1 MKRFLMILA
10 AVMFV
15 AVGCDNSKEQY
26 DPDKNK
32 PEVDNNGDNGGNGG
46 NNGDNGGDG
55 GTEENAA
62 PWAALADSCTTVLI
76 ENFLNKDTGTFWSTP
91 NDVMGETTYI
101 YWQQA
106 HAMDVIIYSY
116 KRVKKTDPELAK
128 KYLGYMRKWVAND
141 ANNYNNTYDN
151 VGDYGG
157 FFNDF
162 TDDMCWIC
170 LTLIHMSKATGEM
183 SYLQIAKDVYDNY
196 IWPRAVTDAKGT
208 GLPWKGSDRN
218 PNSRNACTNAP
229 GCLVAALLYNEYKGD
244 YLDKAVTL
252 YNYCIANMPDE
263 ERVEEPPLTYTQGTF
278 GEACRQLYK
287 ITKEQKYMTKAGQ
300 VLLYA
305 FQSNRCTN
313 TEMRVLRH
321 EGESMDQSL
330 FKAVLIPYAVN
341 YILDENA
348 APYTARVL
356 KELVYN
362 NAQVLS
368 KNLNRKLYPRMYAGY
383 FWGEPFKGTV
393 ASMGAQTSG
402 ASLMEGAA
410 RLEAA
415 EK

>member
-1 MKRFLMILA
+1 MKKILTILA
-10 AVMFV
+10 VIAFI
-15 AVGCDNSKEQY
+15 AVGCDNSKE
-26 DPDKNK
+26 PIPT
-32 PEVDNNGDNGGNGG
+32 PEPPNNENPGNNGDNGGNGG
-46 NNGDNGGDG
+46 NGDNGDDDKPD
-55 GTEENAA
+55 TK

-76 ENFLNKDTGTFWSTP
+76 DNFMNKNTGTFWSTP
-91 NDVMGETTYI
+91 NDVKGETTYI

-106 HAMDVIIYSY
+106 HAMDVVIWSY
-116 KRVKKTDPELAK
+116 RRIKKSDPELAK

-151 VGDYGG
+151 VGEYGG

-170 LTLIHMSKATGEM
+170 LALINMSKATGEM
-183 SYLQIAKDVYDNY
+183 SYLQTAKDVYDNY

-208 GLPWKGSDRN
+208 GLPWMGSDRN

-244 YLDKAVTL
+244 YLDKAITL
-252 YNYCIANMPDE
+252 YDYCIANMPDE

-321 EGESMDQSL
+321 EGESMDQSI

-341 YILDENA
+341 YVLDEDA
-348 APYTARVL
+348 APYTSRVL
-356 KELVYN
+356 KELLYN
-362 NAQVLS
+362 NAEVLS

-383 FWGEPFKGTV
+383 FWGEKFNGTV

-402 ASLMEGAA
+402 ASLMEGVA

-415 EK
+415 EE

>member
-1 MKRFLMILA
+1 MKKIFLILA
-10 AVMFV
+10 AAAFM
-15 AVGCDNSKEQY
+15 AAGCDNAAQGLE
-26 DPDKNK
+26 DDDKN
-32 PEVDNNGDNGGNGG
+32 PEIENGGNGG
-46 NNGDNGGDG
+46 NNGGDEGGDEG
-55 GTEENAA
+55 GEVTIAN

-76 ENFLNKDTGTFWSTP
+76 DNFMDKNTGTFWSTP
-91 NDVMGETTYI
+91 NDVKGESKYI

-106 HAMDVIIYSY
+106 HAMDVVIYSY
-116 KRVKKTDPELAK
+116 RRLRKTNPDLAK

-141 ANNYNNTYDN
+141 ANNYNNDRDSE
-151 VGDYGG
+151 GDYGG
-157 FFNDF
+157 FYNDF

-170 LTLIHMSKATGEM
+170 LTLINMSKSTGEM
-183 SYLQIAKDVYDNY
+183 SYLQTAKDVYDNY

-229 GCLVAALLYNEYKGD
+229 GCLVAVLLYNEFKGD
-244 YLDKAVTL
+244 YLDKAITL
-252 YNYCIANMPDE
+252 YDYCIANMPDE

-305 FQSNRCTN
+305 FQSGRCTN

-321 EGESMDQSL
+321 EGESMDQSI

-348 APYTARVL
+348 APYTSRVL

-362 NAQVLS
+362 NAQTLS

-383 FWGEPFKGTV
+383 FWGEPFKGTI

-402 ASLMEGAA
+402 ASLMEGAV

-415 EK
+415 GK

>member
-1 MKRFLMILA
+1 MKKILTILA
-10 AVMFV
+10 VIAFI
-15 AVGCDNSKEQY
+15 AVGCDNSKE
-26 DPDKNK
+26 PLPT
-32 PEVDNNGDNGGNGG
+32 PEPPNTETPGNNGDNGGNGD
-46 NNGDNGGDG
+46 NGDNGDDDKPD
-55 GTEENAA
+55 TK

-76 ENFLNKDTGTFWSTP
+76 DNFMNKNTGTFWSTP
-91 NDVMGETTYI
+91 NDVKGETTYI

-106 HAMDVIIYSY
+106 HAMDVVIWSY
-116 KRVKKTDPELAK
+116 RRIKKSDPELAK

-151 VGDYGG
+151 VGEYGG

-170 LTLIHMSKATGEM
+170 LTLINMSKATGEM
-183 SYLQIAKDVYDNY
+183 SYLQTAKDVYDNY

-244 YLDKAVTL
+244 YLDKAITL
-252 YNYCIANMPDE
+252 YDYCIANMPDE

-321 EGESMDQSL
+321 EGESMDQSI

-341 YILDENA
+341 YVLDEDA
-348 APYTARVL
+348 APYTSRVL
-356 KELVYN
+356 KELLYN
-362 NAQVLS
+362 NAEVLS

-383 FWGEPFKGTV
+383 FWGEKFNGTV

-402 ASLMEGAA
+402 ASLMEGVA

-415 EK
+415 EE

>member
-1 MKRFLMILA
+1 MKKFLTILA
-10 AVMFV
+10 VIAFI
-15 AVGCDNSKEQY
+15 AVGCDNSKE
-26 DPDKNK
+26 PLPT
-32 PEVDNNGDNGGNGG
+32 PEPPNTETPGNNGDNGGNGD
-46 NNGDNGGDG
+46 NGDNGDDDKPD
-55 GTEENAA
+55 TK

-76 ENFLNKDTGTFWSTP
+76 DNFMNKNTGTFWSTP
-91 NDVMGETTYI
+91 NDIKGETTYI

-106 HAMDVIIYSY
+106 HAMDVVIWSY
-116 KRVKKTDPELAK
+116 RRIKKSDPELAK

-141 ANNYNNTYDN
+141 ANNYNNDRDN
-151 VGDYGG
+151 EGDYGE
-157 FFNDF
+157 FYNDF

-170 LTLIHMSKATGEM
+170 LTLINMSKATGEM
-183 SYLQIAKDVYDNY
+183 SYLQTAKDVYDNY

-218 PNSRNACTNAP
+218 PGSRNACTNAP
-229 GCLVAALLYNEYKGD
+229 GCLVAAFLYNEYKGD
-244 YLDKAVTL
+244 YLDKAITL
-252 YNYCIANMPDE
+252 YDYCIANMPDE

-321 EGESMDQSL
+321 EGESMDQSI

-341 YILDENA
+341 YVLDEDA
-348 APYTARVL
+348 APYTSRVL
-356 KELVYN
+356 KELLYN
-362 NAQVLS
+362 NAEVLS
-368 KNLNRKLYPRMYAGY
+368 KNLNRKLYPRMYAGF
-383 FWGEPFKGTV
+383 FWGEKFNGTV

-402 ASLMEGAA
+402 ASLMEGVA

-415 EK
+415 E

>member
-1 MKRFLMILA
+1 MKKIFLILA
-10 AVMFV
+10 AAAFM
-15 AVGCDNSKEQY
+15 AAGCDNPAQGLE
-26 DPDKNK
+26 DDDKN
-32 PEVDNNGDNGGNGG
+32 PEIENGGNGG
-46 NNGDNGGDG
+46 NNGGDEGGDEG
-55 GTEENAA
+55 GEVTIAN

-76 ENFLNKDTGTFWSTP
+76 DNFMDKNTGTFWSTP
-91 NDVMGETTYI
+91 NDVKGESKYI

-106 HAMDVIIYSY
+106 HAMDVVIYSY
-116 KRVKKTDPELAK
+116 RRLRKTNPDLAK

-141 ANNYNNTYDN
+141 ANNYNNDRDSE
-151 VGDYGG
+151 GDYGG
-157 FFNDF
+157 FYNDF

-170 LTLIHMSKATGEM
+170 LTLINMSKSTGEM
-183 SYLQIAKDVYDNY
+183 SYLQTAKDVYDNY

-229 GCLVAALLYNEYKGD
+229 GCLVAVLLYNEFKGD
-244 YLDKAVTL
+244 YLDKAITL
-252 YNYCIANMPDE
+252 YDYCIANMPDE

-305 FQSNRCTN
+305 FQSGRCTN

-321 EGESMDQSL
+321 EGESMDQSI

-348 APYTARVL
+348 APYTSRVL

-362 NAQVLS
+362 NAQTLS

-415 EK
+415 GK

>member
-1 MKRFLMILA
+1 MKKILTILA
-10 AVMFV
+10 VIAFI
-15 AVGCDNSKEQY
+15 AVGCDNSKE
-26 DPDKNK
+26 PVPT
-32 PEVDNNGDNGGNGG
+32 PEPPNNENPGNNGDNGGNGG
-46 NNGDNGGDG
+46 NGDNGDDDKPD
-55 GTEENAA
+55 TK

-76 ENFLNKDTGTFWSTP
+76 DNFMNKNTGTFWSTP
-91 NDVMGETTYI
+91 NDVKGETTYI

-106 HAMDVIIYSY
+106 HAMDVVIWSY
-116 KRVKKTDPELAK
+116 RRIKKSDPELAK

-151 VGDYGG
+151 VGEYGG

-170 LTLIHMSKATGEM
+170 LTLINMSKATGEM
-183 SYLQIAKDVYDNY
+183 SYLQTAKDVYDNY

-244 YLDKAVTL
+244 YLDKAITL
-252 YNYCIANMPDE
+252 YDYCIANMPDE

-321 EGESMDQSL
+321 EGESMDQSI

-341 YILDENA
+341 YVLDEDA
-348 APYTARVL
+348 APYTSRVL
-356 KELVYN
+356 KELLYN
-362 NAQVLS
+362 NAEVLS

-383 FWGEPFKGTV
+383 FWGEKFNGTV

-402 ASLMEGAA
+402 ASLMEGVA

-415 EK
+415 EE

>member
-1 MKRFLMILA
+1 MKKILTILA
-10 AVMFV
+10 VIV
-15 AVGCDNSKEQY
+15 VIAVGCDNSKE
-26 DPDKNK
+26 PLPT
-32 PEVDNNGDNGGNGG
+32 PEPPNNENPGNNGDNGDNGGNGD
-46 NNGDNGGDG
+46 NGDDDKPD
-55 GTEENAA
+55 TK

-76 ENFLNKDTGTFWSTP
+76 DNFMNKNTGTFWSTP
-91 NDVMGETTYI
+91 NDVKGETTYI

-106 HAMDVIIYSY
+106 HAMDVVIWSY
-116 KRVKKTDPELAK
+116 RRIKKSDPELAK

-151 VGDYGG
+151 VGEYGG

-170 LTLIHMSKATGEM
+170 LTLINMSKATGEM
-183 SYLQIAKDVYDNY
+183 SYLQTAKDVYDNY

-244 YLDKAVTL
+244 YLDKAITL
-252 YNYCIANMPDE
+252 YDYCIANMPDE

-321 EGESMDQSL
+321 EGESMDQSI

-341 YILDENA
+341 YVLDEDA
-348 APYTARVL
+348 APYTSRVL
-356 KELVYN
+356 KELLYN
-362 NAQVLS
+362 NAEVLS
-368 KNLNRKLYPRMYAGY
+368 KNLNRKLYPRMYAGF
-383 FWGEPFKGTV
+383 FWGEKFNGTV

-402 ASLMEGAA
+402 ASLMEGVS

-415 EK
+415 EE

>member
-1 MKRFLMILA
+1 MKKILTILVLIA
-10 AVMFV
+10 FI
-15 AVGCDNSKEQY
+15 AVGCDNSKE
-26 DPDKNK
+26 PIPT
-32 PEVDNNGDNGGNGG
+32 PEPPNNETPG
-46 NNGDNGGDG
+46 NNGDNGDNGDDG
-55 GTEENAA
+55 DDVKPDTK

-76 ENFLNKDTGTFWSTP
+76 DNFMNKNTGTFWSTP
-91 NDVMGETTYI
+91 NDVKGETTYI

-106 HAMDVIIYSY
+106 HAMDVVIWSY
-116 KRVKKTDPELAK
+116 RRVKKSDPELAK

-151 VGDYGG
+151 VGEYGG

-170 LTLIHMSKATGEM
+170 LTLINMSKATGEM
-183 SYLQIAKDVYDNY
+183 SYLQTAKDVYDNY

-218 PNSRNACTNAP
+218 PDSRNACTNAP

-244 YLDKAVTL
+244 YLDKAITL

-321 EGESMDQSL
+321 EGESMDQSI

-341 YILDENA
+341 YVLDEDA
-348 APYTARVL
+348 APYTSRVL
-356 KELVYN
+356 KELLYN
-362 NAQVLS
+362 NAEVLS

-383 FWGEPFKGTV
+383 FWGEKFNGTV

-402 ASLMEGAA
+402 ASLMEGVA

-415 EK
+415 EE

>member
-1 MKRFLMILA
+1 MKKILTILA
-10 AVMFV
+10 LIAFV
-15 AVGCDNSKEQY
+15 AVGCDNSKE
-26 DPDKNK
+26 PIPT
-32 PEVDNNGDNGGNGG
+32 PEPPNNETPG
-46 NNGDNGGDG
+46 NNGDNGDNGDDDDDVKPD
-55 GTEENAA
+55 TK

-76 ENFLNKDTGTFWSTP
+76 DNFMNKNTGTFWSTP
-91 NDVMGETTYI
+91 NDVKGETTYI

-106 HAMDVIIYSY
+106 HAMDVVIWSY
-116 KRVKKTDPELAK
+116 RRVKKSDPELAK

-151 VGDYGG
+151 VGEYGG

-170 LTLIHMSKATGEM
+170 LTLINMSKATGEM
-183 SYLQIAKDVYDNY
+183 SYLQTAKDVYDNY

-244 YLDKAVTL
+244 YLDKAITL

-321 EGESMDQSL
+321 EGESMDQSI

-341 YILDENA
+341 YVLDEDA
-348 APYTARVL
+348 APYTSRVL
-356 KELVYN
+356 KELLYN
-362 NAQVLS
+362 NAEVLS

-383 FWGEPFKGTV
+383 FWGEKFNGTV

-402 ASLMEGAA
+402 ASLMEGVA

-415 EK
+415 EE

>member
-1 MKRFLMILA
+1 MKKILTILA
-10 AVMFV
+10 VIAFI
-15 AVGCDNSKEQY
+15 AVGCDNSKE
-26 DPDKNK
+26 PVPT
-32 PEVDNNGDNGGNGG
+32 PEPPNNENPGNNGDNGGNGD
-46 NNGDNGGDG
+46 NGDNGD
-55 GTEENAA
+55 NDKPDAK

-76 ENFLNKDTGTFWSTP
+76 DNFMNKNTGTFWSTP
-91 NDVMGETTYI
+91 NDVKGETTYI

-106 HAMDVIIYSY
+106 HAMDVVIWSY
-116 KRVKKTDPELAK
+116 RRIKKSDPELAK

-151 VGDYGG
+151 VGEYGG

-170 LTLIHMSKATGEM
+170 LTLINMSKATGEM
-183 SYLQIAKDVYDNY
+183 SYLQTAKDVYDNY

-244 YLDKAVTL
+244 YLDKAITL
-252 YNYCIANMPDE
+252 YDYCIANMPDE

-321 EGESMDQSL
+321 EGESMDQSI

-341 YILDENA
+341 YVLDEDA
-348 APYTARVL
+348 APYTSRVL
-356 KELVYN
+356 KELLYN
-362 NAQVLS
+362 NAEVLS

-383 FWGEPFKGTV
+383 FWGEKFNGTV

-402 ASLMEGAA
+402 ASLMEGVA

-415 EK
+415 EE

>member
-1 MKRFLMILA
+1 MKKILTILA
-10 AVMFV
+10 VIAFI
-15 AVGCDNSKEQY
+15 AVGCDNSKE
-26 DPDKNK
+26 PVPT
-32 PEVDNNGDNGGNGG
+32 PEPPNNENPGNNGDNGGNGD
-46 NNGDNGGDG
+46 NGDDDKPD
-55 GTEENAA
+55 TK

-76 ENFLNKDTGTFWSTP
+76 DNFMNKNTGTFWSTP
-91 NDVMGETTYI
+91 NDVKGETTYI

-106 HAMDVIIYSY
+106 HAMDVVIWSY
-116 KRVKKTDPELAK
+116 RRIKKSDPELAK

-151 VGDYGG
+151 VGEYGG

-170 LTLIHMSKATGEM
+170 LTLINMSKATGEM
-183 SYLQIAKDVYDNY
+183 SYLQTAKDVYDNY

-244 YLDKAVTL
+244 YLDKAITL
-252 YNYCIANMPDE
+252 YDYCIANMPDE

-321 EGESMDQSL
+321 EGESMDQSI

-341 YILDENA
+341 YVLDEDA
-348 APYTARVL
+348 APYTSRVL
-356 KELVYN
+356 KELLYN
-362 NAQVLS
+362 NAEVLS

-383 FWGEPFKGTV
+383 FWGEKFNGTV

-402 ASLMEGAA
+402 ASLMEGVA

-415 EK
+415 EE

>member
-1 MKRFLMILA
+1 MKKIFLILA
-10 AVMFV
+10 AAAFM
-15 AVGCDNSKEQY
+15 AAGCDNAAQGLE
-26 DPDKNK
+26 DDDKN
-32 PEVDNNGDNGGNGG
+32 PEIENGGNGG
-46 NNGDNGGDG
+46 NNGGDQGGDEG
-55 GTEENAA
+55 GEVTIAN

-76 ENFLNKDTGTFWSTP
+76 DNFMDKNTGTFWSTP
-91 NDVMGETTYI
+91 NDVKGESKYI

-106 HAMDVIIYSY
+106 HAMDVVIYSY
-116 KRVKKTDPELAK
+116 RRLRKTNPDLAK

-141 ANNYNNTYDN
+141 ANNYNNDRDSE
-151 VGDYGG
+151 GDYGG
-157 FFNDF
+157 FYNDF

-170 LTLIHMSKATGEM
+170 LTLINMSKSTGEM
-183 SYLQIAKDVYDNY
+183 SYLQTAKDVYDNY

-229 GCLVAALLYNEYKGD
+229 GCLVAVLLYNEFKGD
-244 YLDKAVTL
+244 YLDKAITL
-252 YNYCIANMPDE
+252 YDYCIANMPDE

-305 FQSNRCTN
+305 FQSGRCTN

-321 EGESMDQSL
+321 EGESMDQSI

-348 APYTARVL
+348 APYTSRVL

-362 NAQVLS
+362 NAQTLS

-415 EK
+415 GK

>member
-1 MKRFLMILA
+1 MKKILTILA
-10 AVMFV
+10 VVAFI
-15 AVGCDNSKEQY
+15 AVGCDNSKE
-26 DPDKNK
+26 PVPT
-32 PEVDNNGDNGGNGG
+32 PEPPNNENPGNNGDNGGNGD
-46 NNGDNGGDG
+46 NGDDDKPD
-55 GTEENAA
+55 AK

-76 ENFLNKDTGTFWSTP
+76 DNFMNKNTGTFWSTP
-91 NDVMGETTYI
+91 NDVKGETTYI

-106 HAMDVIIYSY
+106 HAMDVVIWSY
-116 KRVKKTDPELAK
+116 RRIKKSDPELAK

-151 VGDYGG
+151 VGEYGG

-170 LTLIHMSKATGEM
+170 LTLINMSKATGEM
-183 SYLQIAKDVYDNY
+183 SYLQTAKDVYDNY

-244 YLDKAVTL
+244 YLDKAITL
-252 YNYCIANMPDE
+252 YDYCIANMPDE

-321 EGESMDQSL
+321 EGESMDQSI

-341 YILDENA
+341 YVLDEDA
-348 APYTARVL
+348 APYTSRVL
-356 KELVYN
+356 KELLYN
-362 NAQVLS
+362 NAEVLS

-383 FWGEPFKGTV
+383 FWGEKFNGTV

-402 ASLMEGAA
+402 ASLMEGVA

-415 EK
+415 EE

>member
-1 MKRFLMILA
+1 MKKILTILA
-10 AVMFV
+10 VIVFI
-15 AVGCDNSKEQY
+15 AVGCDNSKE
-26 DPDKNK
+26 PLPT
-32 PEVDNNGDNGGNGG
+32 PEPPNNENPGNNGDNGGNGG
-46 NNGDNGGDG
+46 NGDNGDDDKPD
-55 GTEENAA
+55 TK

-76 ENFLNKDTGTFWSTP
+76 DNFMNKNTGTFWSTP
-91 NDVMGETTYI
+91 NDVKGETTYI

-106 HAMDVIIYSY
+106 HAMDVVIWSY
-116 KRVKKTDPELAK
+116 RRIKKSDPELAK

-151 VGDYGG
+151 VGEYGG

-170 LTLIHMSKATGEM
+170 LTLINMSKATGEM
-183 SYLQIAKDVYDNY
+183 SYLQTAKDVYDNY

-244 YLDKAVTL
+244 YLDKAITL
-252 YNYCIANMPDE
+252 YDYCIANMPDE

-321 EGESMDQSL
+321 EGESMDQSI

-341 YILDENA
+341 YVLDEDA
-348 APYTARVL
+348 APYTSRVL
-356 KELVYN
+356 KELLYN
-362 NAQVLS
+362 NAEVLS

-383 FWGEPFKGTV
+383 FWGEKFNGTV

-402 ASLMEGAA
+402 ASLMEGVA

-415 EK
+415 EE

>member
-1 MKRFLMILA
+1 MKKILTILA
-10 AVMFV
+10 VIAFI
-15 AVGCDNSKEQY
+15 AVGCDNSKE
-26 DPDKNK
+26 PIPT
-32 PEVDNNGDNGGNGG
+32 PEPPNNENPGNNGDNGDNGGNGD
-46 NNGDNGGDG
+46 NGDDDKPD
-55 GTEENAA
+55 TK

-76 ENFLNKDTGTFWSTP
+76 DNFINKNTGTFWSTP
-91 NDVMGETTYI
+91 NDVKGETTYI

-106 HAMDVIIYSY
+106 HAMDVVIWSY
-116 KRVKKTDPELAK
+116 RRIKKSDPELAK

-151 VGDYGG
+151 VGEYGG

-170 LTLIHMSKATGEM
+170 LTLINMSKATGEM
-183 SYLQIAKDVYDNY
+183 SYLQTAKDVYDNY

-244 YLDKAVTL
+244 YLDKAITL
-252 YNYCIANMPDE
+252 YDYCIANMPDE

-321 EGESMDQSL
+321 EGESMDQSI

-341 YILDENA
+341 YVLDEDA
-348 APYTARVL
+348 APYTSRVL
-356 KELVYN
+356 KELLYN
-362 NAQVLS
+362 NAEVLS

-383 FWGEPFKGTV
+383 FWGEKFNGTV

-402 ASLMEGAA
+402 ASLMEGVA

-415 EK
+415 EE

>member
-1 MKRFLMILA
+1 MKKFLTILA
-10 AVMFV
+10 VIAFI
-15 AVGCDNSKEQY
+15 AVGCDNSKE
-26 DPDKNK
+26 PLPT
-32 PEVDNNGDNGGNGG
+32 PEPPNTETPGNNGDNGGNGD
-46 NNGDNGGDG
+46 NGDNGDDDKPD
-55 GTEENAA
+55 TK

-76 ENFLNKDTGTFWSTP
+76 DNFMNKNTGTFWSTP
-91 NDVMGETTYI
+91 NDIKGETTYI

-106 HAMDVIIYSY
+106 HAMDVVIWSY
-116 KRVKKTDPELAK
+116 RRIKKSDPELAK

-141 ANNYNNTYDN
+141 ANNYNNDRDN
-151 VGDYGG
+151 EGDYGE
-157 FFNDF
+157 FYNDF

-170 LTLIHMSKATGEM
+170 LTLINMSKATGEM
-183 SYLQIAKDVYDNY
+183 SYLQTAKDVYDNY

-244 YLDKAVTL
+244 YLDKAITL
-252 YNYCIANMPDE
+252 YDYCIANMPDE

-321 EGESMDQSL
+321 EGESMDQSI

-341 YILDENA
+341 YVLDEDA
-348 APYTARVL
+348 APYTSRVL
-356 KELVYN
+356 KELLYN
-362 NAQVLS
+362 NAEVLS

-383 FWGEPFKGTV
+383 FWGEKFNGTV

-402 ASLMEGAA
+402 ASLMEGVA

-415 EK
+415 EE

>member
-1 MKRFLMILA
+1 MKKFLTILA
-10 AVMFV
+10 VIAFI
-15 AVGCDNSKEQY
+15 AVGCDNSKE
-26 DPDKNK
+26 PLPT
-32 PEVDNNGDNGGNGG
+32 PEPPNTETPGNNGDNGGNGD
-46 NNGDNGGDG
+46 NGDNGDDDKPD
-55 GTEENAA
+55 TK

-76 ENFLNKDTGTFWSTP
+76 DNFMNKNTGTFWSTP
-91 NDVMGETTYI
+91 NDIKGETTYI

-106 HAMDVIIYSY
+106 HAMDVVIWSY
-116 KRVKKTDPELAK
+116 RRIKKSDPELAK

-151 VGDYGG
+151 VGEYGG

-170 LTLIHMSKATGEM
+170 LTLINMSKATGEM
-183 SYLQIAKDVYDNY
+183 SYLQTAKDVYDNY

-244 YLDKAVTL
+244 YLDKAITL

-321 EGESMDQSL
+321 EGESMDQSI

-341 YILDENA
+341 YVLDEDA
-348 APYTARVL
+348 APYTSRVL
-356 KELVYN
+356 KELLYN
-362 NAQVLS
+362 NAEVLS

-383 FWGEPFKGTV
+383 FWGEKFNGTV

-402 ASLMEGAA
+402 ASLMEGVA

-415 EK
+415 EE

>member
-1 MKRFLMILA
+1 MKKILTILA
-10 AVMFV
+10 VIAFI
-15 AVGCDNSKEQY
+15 AVGCDNSKE
-26 DPDKNK
+26 PVPT
-32 PEVDNNGDNGGNGG
+32 PEPPNNENPGNNGDNGGNGG
-46 NNGDNGGDG
+46 NGDNGDDDKPD
-55 GTEENAA
+55 AK

-76 ENFLNKDTGTFWSTP
+76 DNFMNKNTGTFWSTP
-91 NDVMGETTYI
+91 NDVKGETTYI

-106 HAMDVIIYSY
+106 HAMDVVIWSY
-116 KRVKKTDPELAK
+116 RRIKKSDPELAK

-151 VGDYGG
+151 VGEYGG

-170 LTLIHMSKATGEM
+170 LTLINMSKATGEM
-183 SYLQIAKDVYDNY
+183 SYLQTAKDVYDNY

-244 YLDKAVTL
+244 YLDKAITL
-252 YNYCIANMPDE
+252 YDYCIANMPDE

-321 EGESMDQSL
+321 EGESMDQSI

-341 YILDENA
+341 YVLDEDA
-348 APYTARVL
+348 APYTSRVL
-356 KELVYN
+356 KELLYN
-362 NAQVLS
+362 NAEVLS

-383 FWGEPFKGTV
+383 FWGEKFNGTV

-402 ASLMEGAA
+402 ASLMEGVA

-415 EK
+415 EE

>member
-1 MKRFLMILA
+1 MKKILTILA
-10 AVMFV
+10 LIAFI
-15 AVGCDNSKEQY
+15 AVGCDNSKE
-26 DPDKNK
+26 PIPT
-32 PEVDNNGDNGGNGG
+32 PEPPNNETPG
-46 NNGDNGGDG
+46 NNGDNGDNGDDDDDVKPD
-55 GTEENAA
+55 TK

-76 ENFLNKDTGTFWSTP
+76 DNFMNKNTGTFWSTP
-91 NDVMGETTYI
+91 NDVKGETTYI

-106 HAMDVIIYSY
+106 HAMDVVIWSY
-116 KRVKKTDPELAK
+116 RRVKKSDPELAK

-151 VGDYGG
+151 VGEYGG

-170 LTLIHMSKATGEM
+170 LTLINMSKATGEM
-183 SYLQIAKDVYDNY
+183 SYLQTAKDVYDNY

-244 YLDKAVTL
+244 YLDKAITL

-321 EGESMDQSL
+321 EGESMDQSI

-341 YILDENA
+341 YVLDEDA
-348 APYTARVL
+348 APYTSRVL
-356 KELVYN
+356 KELLYN
-362 NAQVLS
+362 NAEVLS

-383 FWGEPFKGTV
+383 FWGEKFNGTV

-402 ASLMEGAA
+402 ASLMEGVA

-415 EK
+415 EE

>member
-1 MKRFLMILA
+1 MKKIFLILA
-10 AVMFV
+10 AAASM
-15 AVGCDNSKEQY
+15 AAGCDNAAQGLE
-26 DPDKNK
+26 DDDKN
-32 PEVDNNGDNGGNGG
+32 PEIENGG
-46 NNGDNGGDG
+46 NNGGNNGGDEG
-55 GTEENAA
+55 GDEGGEVTIAN

-76 ENFLNKDTGTFWSTP
+76 DNFMDKNTGTFWSTP
-91 NDVMGETTYI
+91 NDVKGESKYI

-106 HAMDVIIYSY
+106 HAMDVVIYSY
-116 KRVKKTDPELAK
+116 RRLRKTNPDLAK

-141 ANNYNNTYDN
+141 ANNYNNDRDSE
-151 VGDYGG
+151 GDYGG
-157 FFNDF
+157 FYNDF

-170 LTLIHMSKATGEM
+170 LTLINMSKSTGEM
-183 SYLQIAKDVYDNY
+183 SYLQTAKDVYDNY

-229 GCLVAALLYNEYKGD
+229 GCLVAVLLYNEFKGD
-244 YLDKAVTL
+244 YLDKAITL
-252 YNYCIANMPDE
+252 YDYCIANMPDE

-305 FQSNRCTN
+305 FQSGRCTN

-321 EGESMDQSL
+321 EGESMDQSI

-348 APYTARVL
+348 APYTSRVL

-362 NAQVLS
+362 NAQTLS

-415 EK
+415 GK

>member
-1 MKRFLMILA
+1 MKKIFLILA
-10 AVMFV
+10 AAASM
-15 AVGCDNSKEQY
+15 AAGCDNAAQGLE
-26 DPDKNK
+26 DDDKN
-32 PEVDNNGDNGGNGG
+32 PEIENGGNGG
-46 NNGDNGGDG
+46 NNGGDEGGDEG
-55 GTEENAA
+55 GEVTIAN

-76 ENFLNKDTGTFWSTP
+76 DNFMDKNTGTFWSTP
-91 NDVMGETTYI
+91 NDVKGESKYI

-106 HAMDVIIYSY
+106 HAMDVVIYSY
-116 KRVKKTDPELAK
+116 RRLRKTNPDLAK

-141 ANNYNNTYDN
+141 ANNYNNDRDSE
-151 VGDYGG
+151 GDYGG
-157 FFNDF
+157 FYNDF

-170 LTLIHMSKATGEM
+170 LTLINMSKSTGEM
-183 SYLQIAKDVYDNY
+183 SYLQTAKDVYDNY

-229 GCLVAALLYNEYKGD
+229 GCLVAVLLYNEFKGD
-244 YLDKAVTL
+244 YLDKAITL
-252 YNYCIANMPDE
+252 YDYCIANMPDE

-305 FQSNRCTN
+305 FQSGRCTN

-321 EGESMDQSL
+321 EGESMDQSI

-348 APYTARVL
+348 APYTSRVL

-362 NAQVLS
+362 NAQTLS

-415 EK
+415 GK

>member
-1 MKRFLMILA
+1 MKKFLTILA
-10 AVMFV
+10 VIAFI
-15 AVGCDNSKEQY
+15 AIGCDNSKE
-26 DPDKNK
+26 PLPT
-32 PEVDNNGDNGGNGG
+32 PEPPNTETPGNNGDNGGNGD
-46 NNGDNGGDG
+46 NGDNGDDDKPD
-55 GTEENAA
+55 AK

-76 ENFLNKDTGTFWSTP
+76 DNFMNKNTGTFWSTP
-91 NDVMGETTYI
+91 NDIKGETTYI

-106 HAMDVIIYSY
+106 HAMDVVIWSY
-116 KRVKKTDPELAK
+116 RRIKKSDPELAK

-141 ANNYNNTYDN
+141 ANNYNNDRDN
-151 VGDYGG
+151 EGDYGG
-157 FFNDF
+157 FYNDF

-170 LTLIHMSKATGEM
+170 LTLINMSKATGEM
-183 SYLQIAKDVYDNY
+183 SYLQTAKDVYDNY

-218 PNSRNACTNAP
+218 PGSRNACTNAP

-244 YLDKAVTL
+244 YLDKAITL

-321 EGESMDQSL
+321 EGESMDQSI

-341 YILDENA
+341 YVLDEDA
-348 APYTARVL
+348 APYTSRVL
-356 KELVYN
+356 KELLYN
-362 NAQVLS
+362 NAEVLS

-383 FWGEPFKGTV
+383 FWGEKFNGTV

-402 ASLMEGAA
+402 ASLMEGVA

-415 EK
+415 EE

>member
-1 MKRFLMILA
+1 MKKILTILA
-10 AVMFV
+10 VIAFI
-15 AVGCDNSKEQY
+15 AVGCDNSKE
-26 DPDKNK
+26 PLPT
-32 PEVDNNGDNGGNGG
+32 PEPPNNENPGNNGDNGGNGD
-46 NNGDNGGDG
+46 NGDNGDDDKPD
-55 GTEENAA
+55 TK

-76 ENFLNKDTGTFWSTP
+76 DNFMNKNTGTFWSTP
-91 NDVMGETTYI
+91 NDVKGETTYI

-106 HAMDVIIYSY
+106 HAMDVVIWSY
-116 KRVKKTDPELAK
+116 RRIKKSDPELAK

-151 VGDYGG
+151 VGEYGG

-170 LTLIHMSKATGEM
+170 LTLINMSKATGEM
-183 SYLQIAKDVYDNY
+183 SYLQTAKDVYDNY

-244 YLDKAVTL
+244 YLDKAITL
-252 YNYCIANMPDE
+252 YDYCIANMPDE

-321 EGESMDQSL
+321 EGESMDQSI

-341 YILDENA
+341 YVLDEDA
-348 APYTARVL
+348 APYTSRVL
-356 KELVYN
+356 KELLYN
-362 NAQVLS
+362 NAEVLS
-368 KNLNRKLYPRMYAGY
+368 KNLNRKLYPRMYAGF
-383 FWGEPFKGTV
+383 FWGEKFNGTV

-402 ASLMEGAA
+402 ASLMEGVA

-415 EK
+415 EE

>member
-1 MKRFLMILA
+1 MKKILTILA
-10 AVMFV
+10 VIAFI
-15 AVGCDNSKEQY
+15 AVGCDNSKE
-26 DPDKNK
+26 PVPT
-32 PEVDNNGDNGGNGG
+32 PEPPNNENPGNNGDNGGNGG
-46 NNGDNGGDG
+46 NGDNGDDDKPD
-55 GTEENAA
+55 TK

-76 ENFLNKDTGTFWSTP
+76 DNFMNKNTGTFWSTP
-91 NDVMGETTYI
+91 NDVKGETTYI

-106 HAMDVIIYSY
+106 HAMDVVIWSY
-116 KRVKKTDPELAK
+116 RRIKKSDPELAK

-151 VGDYGG
+151 VGEYGG

-170 LTLIHMSKATGEM
+170 LTLINMSKATGEM
-183 SYLQIAKDVYDNY
+183 SYLQTAKDVYDNY

-208 GLPWKGSDRN
+208 GLPWQGSDRN

-244 YLDKAVTL
+244 YLDKAITL
-252 YNYCIANMPDE
+252 YDYCIANMPDE

-321 EGESMDQSL
+321 EGESMDQSI

-341 YILDENA
+341 YVLDEDA
-348 APYTARVL
+348 APYTSRVL
-356 KELVYN
+356 KELLYN
-362 NAQVLS
+362 NAEVLS

-383 FWGEPFKGTV
+383 FWGEKFNGTV

-402 ASLMEGAA
+402 ASLMEGVA

-415 EK
+415 EE

>member
-1 MKRFLMILA
+1 MKKILTILA
-10 AVMFV
+10 VIAFI
-15 AVGCDNSKEQY
+15 AVGCDNSKE
-26 DPDKNK
+26 PLPT
-32 PEVDNNGDNGGNGG
+32 PEPPNTETPGNNGDNGGNGD
-46 NNGDNGGDG
+46 NGDNGDDDKPD
-55 GTEENAA
+55 TK

-76 ENFLNKDTGTFWSTP
+76 DNFMNKNTGTFWSTP
-91 NDVMGETTYI
+91 NDVKGETTYI

-106 HAMDVIIYSY
+106 HAMDVVIWSY
-116 KRVKKTDPELAK
+116 RRIKKSDPELAK

-151 VGDYGG
+151 VGEYGG

-170 LTLIHMSKATGEM
+170 LTLINMSKATGEM
-183 SYLQIAKDVYDNY
+183 SYLQTAKDVYDNY

-244 YLDKAVTL
+244 YLDKAITL
-252 YNYCIANMPDE
+252 YDYCIANMPDE

-300 VLLYA
+300 VFLYA

-321 EGESMDQSL
+321 EGESMDQSI

-341 YILDENA
+341 YVLDEDA
-348 APYTARVL
+348 APYTSRVL
-356 KELVYN
+356 KELLYN
-362 NAQVLS
+362 NAEVLS

-383 FWGEPFKGTV
+383 FWGERFNGTV

-402 ASLMEGAA
+402 ASLMEGVA

-415 EK
+415 EE

>member
-1 MKRFLMILA
+1 MKKILTILA
-10 AVMFV
+10 VIAFI
-15 AVGCDNSKEQY
+15 AVGCDNSKE
-26 DPDKNK
+26 PVPT
-32 PEVDNNGDNGGNGG
+32 PEPPNNENPGNNGDNGGNGG
-46 NNGDNGGDG
+46 NGDNGDDDKPD
-55 GTEENAA
+55 TK

-76 ENFLNKDTGTFWSTP
+76 DNFMNKNTGTFWSTP
-91 NDVMGETTYI
+91 NDVKGETTYI

-106 HAMDVIIYSY
+106 HAMDVVIWSY
-116 KRVKKTDPELAK
+116 RRIKKSDPELAK

-151 VGDYGG
+151 VGEYGG

-170 LTLIHMSKATGEM
+170 LTLINMSKATGEM
-183 SYLQIAKDVYDNY
+183 SYLQTAKDVYDNY

-244 YLDKAVTL
+244 YLDKAITL
-252 YNYCIANMPDE
+252 YDYCIANMPDE

-321 EGESMDQSL
+321 EGESMDQSI

-341 YILDENA
+341 YVLDEDA
-348 APYTARVL
+348 APYTSRVL
-356 KELVYN
+356 KELLYN
-362 NAQVLS
+362 NAEVLS
-368 KNLNRKLYPRMYAGY
+368 KNLNRKLYPRMYSGY
-383 FWGEPFKGTV
+383 FWGEKFNGTV

-402 ASLMEGAA
+402 ASLMEGVA

-415 EK
+415 EE

>member
-1 MKRFLMILA
+1 MKKILTILA
-10 AVMFV
+10 VIAFI
-15 AVGCDNSKEQY
+15 AVGCDNSKE
-26 DPDKNK
+26 PLPT
-32 PEVDNNGDNGGNGG
+32 PEPPNNENPGNNGDNGGNGG
-46 NNGDNGGDG
+46 NGDNGDDDKPD
-55 GTEENAA
+55 TK

-76 ENFLNKDTGTFWSTP
+76 DNFMNKNTGTFWSTP
-91 NDVMGETTYI
+91 NDVKGETTYI

-106 HAMDVIIYSY
+106 HAMDVVIWSY
-116 KRVKKTDPELAK
+116 RRVKKSDPELAK

-151 VGDYGG
+151 VGEYGG

-170 LTLIHMSKATGEM
+170 LTLINMSKATGEM
-183 SYLQIAKDVYDNY
+183 SYLQTAKDVYDNY

-244 YLDKAVTL
+244 YLDKAITL
-252 YNYCIANMPDE
+252 YDYCIANMPDE

-321 EGESMDQSL
+321 EGESMDQSI

-341 YILDENA
+341 YVLDEDA
-348 APYTARVL
+348 APYTSRVL
-356 KELVYN
+356 KELLYN
-362 NAQVLS
+362 NAEVLS

-383 FWGEPFKGTV
+383 FWGEKFNGTV

-402 ASLMEGAA
+402 ASLMEGVA

-415 EK
+415 EE

>member
-1 MKRFLMILA
+1 MKKIFLILA
-10 AVMFV
+10 AAAFM
-15 AVGCDNSKEQY
+15 AAGCDNAAQGLE
-26 DPDKNK
+26 DDDKN
-32 PEVDNNGDNGGNGG
+32 PEIENGGNGG
-46 NNGDNGGDG
+46 NNGGNNGGDEG
-55 GTEENAA
+55 GEVTIAN

-76 ENFLNKDTGTFWSTP
+76 DNFMDKNTGTFWSTP
-91 NDVMGETTYI
+91 NDVKGESKYI

-106 HAMDVIIYSY
+106 HAMDVVIYSY
-116 KRVKKTDPELAK
+116 RRLRKTNPDLAK

-141 ANNYNNTYDN
+141 ANNYNNDRDSE
-151 VGDYGG
+151 GDYGG
-157 FFNDF
+157 FYNDF

-170 LTLIHMSKATGEM
+170 LTLINMSKSTGEM
-183 SYLQIAKDVYDNY
+183 SYLQTAKDVYDNY

-229 GCLVAALLYNEYKGD
+229 GCLVAVLLYNEFKGD
-244 YLDKAVTL
+244 YLDKAITL
-252 YNYCIANMPDE
+252 YDYCIANMPDE

-305 FQSNRCTN
+305 FQSGRCTN

-321 EGESMDQSL
+321 EGESMDQSI

-348 APYTARVL
+348 APYTSRVL

-362 NAQVLS
+362 NAQTLS

-415 EK
+415 GK

>member
-1 MKRFLMILA
+1 MKKIFLILA
-10 AVMFV
+10 AAAFM
-15 AVGCDNSKEQY
+15 AAGCDNAAQGLE
-26 DPDKNK
+26 DDDKN
-32 PEVDNNGDNGGNGG
+32 PEIENGGNGG
-46 NNGDNGGDG
+46 NNGGDEGGDEG
-55 GTEENAA
+55 GEVTIAN

-76 ENFLNKDTGTFWSTP
+76 DNFMDKNTGTFWSTP
-91 NDVMGETTYI
+91 NDVKGESKYI

-106 HAMDVIIYSY
+106 HAMDVVIYSY
-116 KRVKKTDPELAK
+116 RRLRKTNPDLAK

-141 ANNYNNTYDN
+141 ANNYNNDRDSE
-151 VGDYGG
+151 GDYGG
-157 FFNDF
+157 FYNDF

-170 LTLIHMSKATGEM
+170 LTLINMSKSTGEM
-183 SYLQIAKDVYDNY
+183 SYLQTAKDVYDNY

-229 GCLVAALLYNEYKGD
+229 GCLVAVLLYNEFKGD
-244 YLDKAVTL
+244 YLDKAITL
-252 YNYCIANMPDE
+252 YDYCIANMPDE

-305 FQSNRCTN
+305 FQSGRCTN

-321 EGESMDQSL
+321 EGESMDQSI

-348 APYTARVL
+348 APYTSRVL

-362 NAQVLS
+362 NAQTLS

-415 EK
+415 GK